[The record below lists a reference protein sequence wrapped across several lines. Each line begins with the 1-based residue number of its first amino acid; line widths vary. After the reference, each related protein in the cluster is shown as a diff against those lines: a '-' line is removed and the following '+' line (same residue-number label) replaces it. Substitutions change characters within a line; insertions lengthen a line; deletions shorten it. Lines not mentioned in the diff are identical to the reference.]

1 MITMTTTTIIVI
13 FDQVQHRGVIYGG
26 RHLLPLRSPHRLPR
40 RLSSRQVPLLSFLLF
55 ILSFFAGLVCQKFY
69 HSNLPSVKVDLFQ
82 KVPVWI
88 RQPLPCALSKQVQ
101 LLSLFS
107 YQKRFSCFHQTN
119 HYWPQEWCLVWD
131 DILTFGNFHPSIHGF
146 NKTLFGQQITLA
158 LSYIFIIDVVGV
170 GHLWPKLSLLKKIV
184 LGQDVH
190 LNKGLQTNFNE
201 NERNVWCEDI
211 SHIFSKHTIVA

>member
-1 MITMTTTTIIVI
+1 MITVL
-13 FDQVQHRGVIYGG
+13 HRGGYAQMITILHREGG
-26 RHLLPLRSPHRLPR
+26 VSRDPQKWLRNMCTTPYR
-40 RLSSRQVPLLSFLLF
+40 
-55 ILSFFAGLVCQKFY
+55 
-69 HSNLPSVKVDLFQ
+69 
-82 KVPVWI
+82 
-88 RQPLPCALSKQVQ
+88 
-101 LLSLFS
+101 
-107 YQKRFSCFHQTN
+107 KRFSCFHQTN

-131 DILTFGNFHPSIHGF
+131 DLLTFGNFHPSIHGF

-158 LSYIFIIDVVGV
+158 LSYIFIIDVGE
-170 GHLWPKLSLLKKIV
+170 GHLWPKLSLLKKIF